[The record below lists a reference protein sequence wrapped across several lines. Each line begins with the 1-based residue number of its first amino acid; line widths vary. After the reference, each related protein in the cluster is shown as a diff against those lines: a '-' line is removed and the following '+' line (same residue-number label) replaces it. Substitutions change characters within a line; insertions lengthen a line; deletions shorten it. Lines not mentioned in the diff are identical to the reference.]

1 MCAISL
7 LLGNSATVHVGVDG
21 LVGLSLVAEMGCTLR
36 AFVGALT
43 GECPFQACLFVSLFG
58 DGFRG
63 AGSHLGDLV
72 EVCGFV
78 AINDGAV
85 GSEVDGLVQGICCLC
100 FLGSFEFRLPRREV
114 LLPCVRDVR

>member
-1 MCAISL
+1 M
-7 LLGNSATVHVGVDG
+7 GVDG
-21 LVGLSLVAEMGCTLR
+21 LVGLGLVAEMGCTLR

-43 GECPFQACLFVSLFG
+43 GGCPFQACLFVSLFR

-63 AGSHLGDLV
+63 AGSHLRDLV
-72 EVCGFV
+72 EVGGFV

-85 GSEVDGLVQGICCLC
+85 SSEVDGLVGGVCSLC
-100 FLGSFEFRLPRREV
+100 FLGSFEFRLPMREV